1 MNEAEFDEKE
11 QFFKYKKC
19 LDDYDAQM
27 NFIDYFFR
35 EIEKSKKGGLL
46 VIDNIYAL
54 VNASF
59 NYFKIESAYEK
70 TRKQA

>member
-35 EIEKSKKGGLL
+35 
-46 VIDNIYAL
+46 
-54 VNASF
+54 
-59 NYFKIESAYEK
+59 
-70 TRKQA
+70 